1 MSWDIKK
8 EMSRPKNY
16 NIDEFTFESGD
27 ALDNLNVEYVTL
39 GTPELD
45 SENNLVN
52 GVLYLHGWGGS
63 CTSMKRLDP
72 ITGPEKPLDPE
83 NVFIISPTSLGS
95 VGSSAPSNTSL
106 GANFPKYTI
115 TDMVK
120 FHYRLLT
127 EKFNIKHLKGV
138 IGTSMGGF
146 QALNWGVNHK
156 DFMDFLIPLVTG
168 YQVKGLNF
176 ANFYFMNSLIE
187 KDPEYNGGNYVKNP
201 ERVTRIVSEF
211 MYMFGLSKDY
221 YRYELENK
229 DILKYMDQMGTEGSS
244 MDANDIV
251 WRNNAAMGFDLENEL
266 SKISAKTL
274 ILAINQ
280 DQYFP
285 PSQDAIPMS
294 KMIKNSKIALFD
306 SICGHIGTKDLY
318 KVENDIISFLKEFF

>member
-1 MSWDIKK
+1 LSWDIKK
-8 EMSRPKNY
+8 EISSPKNY

-27 ALDNLNVEYVTL
+27 SLDNLNVEYVTL

-45 SENNLVN
+45 SDNNLIN

-83 NVFIISPTSLGS
+83 EVFIISPTALGS
-95 VGSSAPSNTSL
+95 PGSSAPSTTSL
-106 GANFPKYTI
+106 GPNFPKYTI
-115 TDMVK
+115 TDMVN
-120 FHYRLLT
+120 FHYEFLK
-127 EKFNIKHLKGV
+127 EKFSIEHLKGV

-146 QALNWGVNHK
+146 LALNWAVNYA
-156 DFMDFLIPLVTG
+156 DYMDFLIPLVSS

-187 KDPEYNGGNYVKNP
+187 KDLEYNGGNYEKNP
-201 ERVTRIVSEF
+201 ERVTRLVSEF

-229 DILKYMDQMGTEGSS
+229 DILKYMNQMGIEGSS
-244 MDANDIV
+244 MDANDII

-266 SKISAKTL
+266 SKISVKTL

-318 KVENDIISFLKEFF
+318 KVENDIITFLKEFF